1 MITSG
6 HDVQKWKGNR
16 MEKVDFQKK
25 AVVALLGKI
34 AKACGETGVNP
45 NITVSTRHSVTCF
58 QLRRRGGCIQVS
70 VKQSGEMNYYL
81 SDIRGKCSGR
91 KIYYQFCPED
101 SHECIIEKFAADF
114 GRLYKGL
121 LIADGLSGFTGIYLS
136 YDADTDME
144 LKEYEDYIRTECLSH

>member
-1 MITSG
+1 MIASG

-34 AKACGETGVNP
+34 AEACGETGVNP

-101 SHECIIEKFAADF
+101 SYECIIEKFAADF
-114 GRLYKGL
+114 GRLYKDL
-121 LIADGLSGFTGIYLS
+121 LTADSLCGFTGICLS
-136 YDADTDME
+136 RDTDVEME
-144 LKEYEDYIRTECLSH
+144 LRGYEDYIRTECLLP

>member
-1 MITSG
+1 MIASG

-34 AKACGETGVNP
+34 AEACGETDVNP

-81 SDIRGKCSGR
+81 SDMRGKCSGR

-101 SHECIIEKFAADF
+101 SHEQIIEKFAADF
-114 GRLYKGL
+114 GRLYQDFL
-121 LIADGLSGFTGIYLS
+121 TADGLCGFTGICLFR
-136 YDADTDME
+136 DTDAEME
-144 LKEYEDYIRTECLSH
+144 LKGYEDYIRTECLLP

>member
-34 AKACGETGVNP
+34 AEACGETGVNP

-81 SDIRGKCSGR
+81 SDKIGR
-91 KIYYQFCPED
+91 A
-101 SHECIIEKFAADF
+101 HV
-114 GRLYKGL
+114 
-121 LIADGLSGFTGIYLS
+121 
-136 YDADTDME
+136 
-144 LKEYEDYIRTECLSH
+144 

>member
-1 MITSG
+1 
-6 HDVQKWKGNR
+6 

-25 AVVALLGKI
+25 AVVALLGMI
-34 AKACGETGVNP
+34 AEACGETGVNP

-81 SDIRGKCSGR
+81 SDMRGKCSGR

-101 SHECIIEKFAADF
+101 SHEQIIEKFAADF
-114 GRLYKGL
+114 GRLYQDFL
-121 LIADGLSGFTGIYLS
+121 TADGLCGFTGICLFR
-136 YDADTDME
+136 DTDAEME
-144 LKEYEDYIRTECLSH
+144 LKGYEDYIREECLSH

>member
-6 HDVQKWKGNR
+6 HDVQRKKGNR
-16 MEKVDFQKK
+16 MEKMDFQKK

-34 AKACGETGVNP
+34 AEACGETGMNP

-70 VKQSGEMNYYL
+70 VKQSGEMTYYL

-91 KIYYQFCPED
+91 KIYYQFCQED
-101 SHECIIEKFAADF
+101 SHERIIEKFAADF
-114 GRLYKGL
+114 GRLYKDFL
-121 LIADGLSGFTGIYLS
+121 TADSLCGFTGICLS
-136 YDADTDME
+136 RDTDAEME
-144 LKEYEDYIRTECLSH
+144 LKGYEDYIRAECLSH